1 MTVRVRYAGAPT
13 GDLHIGNVRTALFN
27 WLFARHQ
34 GGAFILRVEDTDPE
48 KSKPEL
54 IERVF
59 ETLRWLGLDWDEGP
73 DVGGP
78 HAPYLQSRRTDQ
90 HKQALRNLEE
100 SGSVYRCYCTKDD
113 INARGTKSGYDRFC
127 RTRSDRPDL
136 PYALRFLVPDGDAV
150 VNDVLRG
157 EVRTPFEEMQDF
169 VVARSDGSPTFV
181 LANTADDIA
190 MEITHVMRG
199 SDLLPAAAQNTLLFR
214 ALGVEPPVYA
224 HVPLILG
231 PDKSR
236 LGARHGAVGTLSYRD
251 AGYLPE
257 ALMNYLALLG
267 WSSESGDEIMD
278 RDRLISEFSLDRIQ
292 ASGAVFDV
300 KKLDWMNQDYL
311 KSLEPSDLEA
321 RVLQLYPDA
330 DPEILRKVIE
340 LELIQSRVVRL
351 AEIPDAIRYLSE
363 RPVIDQ
369 DAAAKWLGTDE
380 AKKTLE
386 TVAARLEAREPWTS
400 EAIKE
405 CVQGTIEELGLHR
418 RKGPKPIFVAIS
430 GKETSLPLFESMLI
444 LGRDETVARLRA
456 AL

>member
-1 MTVRVRYAGAPT
+1 
-13 GDLHIGNVRTALFN
+13 
-27 WLFARHQ
+27 
-34 GGAFILRVEDTDPE
+34 
-48 KSKPEL
+48 
-54 IERVF
+54 
-59 ETLRWLGLDWDEGP
+59 
-73 DVGGP
+73 
-78 HAPYLQSRRTDQ
+78 
-90 HKQALRNLEE
+90 
-100 SGSVYRCYCTKDD
+100 
-113 INARGTKSGYDRFC
+113 
-127 RTRSDRPDL
+127 
-136 PYALRFLVPDGDAV
+136 
-150 VNDVLRG
+150 
-157 EVRTPFEEMQDF
+157 
-169 VVARSDGSPTFV
+169 
-181 LANTADDIA
+181 
-190 MEITHVMRG
+190 
-199 SDLLPAAAQNTLLFR
+199 
-214 ALGVEPPVYA
+214 
-224 HVPLILG
+224 ILG

-386 TVAARLEAREPWTS
+386 TVAARLEALEPWTS